1 LNHDVGRIVADAPE
15 AVKRPQKAFLVWF
28 AKDWLRVYE
37 PRLKL
42 LIFRDNPGANVSDS
56 AAFHEIDEA
65 VRKDELKEW
74 WGRWGTW
81 VVAAAVAVVVAVAG
95 LVGWRQYDSAQRAEA
110 SAAYSAALAQIA
122 QDRTAARSA
131 FEAQAKNAP
140 EPYRSLA
147 ALVAAQ
153 LREPVDAQVTALVEV
168 APTLSA
174 AELTDLA
181 NVIAGYKSIDSPRA
195 EELIAKL
202 EPLAGPD
209 RPFRLSVR
217 ELQAMLAVRKGDL
230 KQARE
235 LWSEIAKDPQAPQ
248 AAAQRA
254 SAMLNLH
261 GPAEAK

>member
-1 LNHDVGRIVADAPE
+1 M
-15 AVKRPQKAFLVWF
+15 
-28 AKDWLRVYE
+28 
-37 PRLKL
+37 
-42 LIFRDNPGANVSDS
+42 
-56 AAFHEIDEA
+56 
-65 VRKDELKEW
+65 
-74 WGRWGTW
+74 
-81 VVAAAVAVVVAVAG
+81 
-95 LVGWRQYDSAQRAEA
+95 
-110 SAAYSAALAQIA
+110 AQIA
-122 QDRTAARSA
+122 QDKPAALKA
-131 FEAQAKNAP
+131 FEDQAKNAP

-153 LREPVDAQVTALVEV
+153 LREPLEAQVTALLAV
-168 APTLSA
+168 APTLNS

-181 NVIAGYKSIDSPRA
+181 NVIAAYKSIDSPRA
-195 EELIAKL
+195 EEMVAKL

-230 KQARE
+230 KRARE

-254 SAMLNLH
+254 SAMLNFY

>member
-1 LNHDVGRIVADAPE
+1 MLA
-15 AVKRPQKAFLVWF
+15 WF
-28 AKDWLRVYE
+28 AKERARVYE
-37 PRLKL
+37 PPLKL
-42 LIFRDNPGANVSDS
+42 LIFRDNPGATVSDS
-56 AAFHEIDEA
+56 AAFQEVDEA

-74 WGRWGTW
+74 WNRWGTW
-81 VVAAAVAVVVAVAG
+81 VVAAAVVAVVAMTG
-95 LVGWRQYDSAQRAEA
+95 LVGWRQYDASRRAEA

-122 QDRTAARSA
+122 QDPAAARSA

-147 ALVAAQ
+147 ALVSAQ
-153 LREPVDAQVTALVEV
+153 LREPLDAQVAALLEV

-174 AELTDLA
+174 SELADLA
-181 NVIAGYKSIDSPRA
+181 RVIAAYKGIDSPKA
-195 EELIAKL
+195 EEIVASL

-230 KQARE
+230 KRARE

-254 SAMLNLH
+254 SAMLNFY

>member
-1 LNHDVGRIVADAPE
+1 M
-15 AVKRPQKAFLVWF
+15 
-28 AKDWLRVYE
+28 
-37 PRLKL
+37 
-42 LIFRDNPGANVSDS
+42 SDS
-56 AAFHEIDEA
+56 AAFHEVDEA

-74 WGRWGTW
+74 WNRWGTW
-81 VVAAAVAVVVAVAG
+81 VVAGAVIVVVGVTA
-95 LVGWRQYDSAQRAEA
+95 LVGWRQYDASRRAGA

-122 QDRTAARSA
+122 QDKPAALKA
-131 FEAQAKNAP
+131 FEDQAKNAP

-153 LREPVDAQVTALVEV
+153 LREPVDAEVTALLAV

-174 AELTDLA
+174 AELADLA
-181 NVIAGYKSIDSPRA
+181 NVIAAYKGIDTPRA
-195 EELIAKL
+195 EELVAKL
-202 EPLAGPD
+202 EPMAGPD

-230 KQARE
+230 KRARE
-235 LWSEIAKDPQAPQ
+235 LWTEITKDPQVPQ

-254 SAMLNLH
+254 SAMLNFY

>member
-1 LNHDVGRIVADAPE
+1 M
-15 AVKRPQKAFLVWF
+15 
-28 AKDWLRVYE
+28 
-37 PRLKL
+37 
-42 LIFRDNPGANVSDS
+42 SDS

-74 WGRWGTW
+74 WNRWGTW
-81 VVAAAVAVVVAVAG
+81 VVAAAVAVVVGVTA
-95 LVGWRQYDSAQRAEA
+95 LVGWRQYDASRRAEA

-122 QDRTAARSA
+122 QDKPAALKA
-131 FEAQAKNAP
+131 FEDQAKNAP

-153 LREPVDAQVTALVEV
+153 LREPLEAQVTALLEV
-168 APTLSA
+168 APTLTSS
-174 AELTDLA
+174 ELSDLA
-181 NVIAGYKSIDSPRA
+181 NVIAAYKSIDSPKG
-195 EELIAKL
+195 EEMVAKL
-202 EPLAGPD
+202 EPLGGPD

-230 KQARE
+230 KRARE
-235 LWSEIAKDPQAPQ
+235 LWSEIAKDPQVPQ

>member
-1 LNHDVGRIVADAPE
+1 
-15 AVKRPQKAFLVWF
+15 
-28 AKDWLRVYE
+28 
-37 PRLKL
+37 
-42 LIFRDNPGANVSDS
+42 LIFRDNPGAIVSDS
-56 AAFHEIDEA
+56 AAFQEVDEA

-81 VVAAAVAVVVAVAG
+81 VVAGAVVVVVGMTA
-95 LVGWRQYDSAQRAEA
+95 LVGWRQYDASRRAEV
-110 SAAYSAALAQIA
+110 SAAYSTALAQIA
-122 QDRTAARSA
+122 QDKPAALKA
-131 FEAQAKNAP
+131 FEDQARNAP

-147 ALVAAQ
+147 ALVVAQ
-153 LREPVDAQVTALVEV
+153 LREPLDAEVTALLAV
-168 APTLSA
+168 APTLSS
-174 AELTDLA
+174 AELADLA
-181 NVIAGYKSIDSPRA
+181 NVIAAYKGIDTPRA
-195 EELIAKL
+195 EELVGKL

-230 KQARE
+230 KRARD

>member
-1 LNHDVGRIVADAPE
+1 LLP
-15 AVKRPQKAFLVWF
+15 WF
-28 AKDWLRVYE
+28 AKGRLRVYE
-37 PRLKL
+37 PRLKP
-42 LIFRDNPGANVSDS
+42 LIFRDNPGAIVSDS
-56 AAFHEIDEA
+56 AAFHEVDEA

-81 VVAAAVAVVVAVAG
+81 VVAGAVVVVVGVTA
-95 LVGWRQYDSAQRAEA
+95 LVGWRQYDASRRAEA
-110 SAAYSAALAQIA
+110 SAAYSSALAQIA
-122 QDRTAARSA
+122 QDRPAALKA
-131 FEAQAKNAP
+131 FEDQAKNAP
-140 EPYRSLA
+140 EPYRALA

-153 LREPVDAQVTALVEV
+153 LREPLEAQVTALLDV
-168 APTLSA
+168 APTLPS
-174 AELTDLA
+174 AELADLA
-181 NVIAGYKSIDSPRA
+181 NVIAAYKSIDSPKA
-195 EELIAKL
+195 EEMVAKL

-230 KQARE
+230 KRARE

-254 SAMLNLH
+254 SAMLNFH

>member
-1 LNHDVGRIVADAPE
+1 M
-15 AVKRPQKAFLVWF
+15 WF
-28 AKDWLRVYE
+28 AKDRLRVYE
-37 PRLKL
+37 PRLKP
-42 LIFRDNPGANVSDS
+42 LIFRDNPGAIVSDS
-56 AAFHEIDEA
+56 AAFHEVDDA
-65 VRKDELKEW
+65 VRKDELKDW
-74 WGRWGTW
+74 WNRWGTW
-81 VVAAAVAVVVAVAG
+81 VVAGAVVVVVAVTAM
-95 LVGWRQYDSAQRAEA
+95 VGWRQYDASRRAEA
-110 SAAYSAALAQIA
+110 SAAYSTALAQIA
-122 QDRTAARSA
+122 QDKAAALKA
-131 FEAQAKNAP
+131 FEDQSKNAP

-153 LREPVDAQVTALVEV
+153 LREPLDAQVTALLAV
-168 APTLSA
+168 APTLSS

-181 NVIAGYKSIDSPRA
+181 NVIAAYKGIDSPRA
-195 EELIAKL
+195 EEMVAKL

-230 KQARE
+230 KRARE
-235 LWSEIAKDPQAPQ
+235 LWTEIAKDPQAPQ